1 MCRIKEMC
9 NRIYSYITVI
19 ALAFIATITSCS
31 GGNGGS
37 IEGDVQE
44 FTHARLLKV
53 TGCDGYTVADIRNPW
68 AKDSSETLLHRYIL
82 VPREAD
88 MPASLPEGQVVRTPI
103 EKAAVFTSVHASLL
117 EQLGAYDAIRGVA
130 DLQYMYLDRI
140 REDVQKGKIV
150 DCGIADNPTIER
162 VIDLAPEAIV
172 ISPFE
177 NSGSYGRLGKLD
189 IAIIEAADYM
199 EEDALGRAEW
209 MRFYGMLFGCQSTA
223 DSLFSAIE
231 TEYDSL
237 KALVADAAVKPTV
250 VTEKKYGAQ
259 WFVAGANS
267 VVGRLLCDAGADY
280 VFNDEKSTGSVPY
293 SPEKVFDRAH
303 DADVWLIKY
312 GQDTPLTYQQL
323 ASEWGNYARMKPFTT
338 QRIYGCNLSKVP
350 FYEETPF
357 HPQLLL
363 RDYINIFHPEIL
375 NDKTLRYYHP
385 LESSAGTAGAG
396 DR

>member
-1 MCRIKEMC
+1 MYRK
-9 NRIYSYITVI
+9 IYSYITII
-19 ALAFIATITSCS
+19 ALTLVATITSCS

-68 AKDSSETLLHRYIL
+68 AKDSASALLHRYIL
-82 VPREAD
+82 VPRDVE

-103 EKAAVFTSVHASLL
+103 ERAAVFTSVHASLL

-140 REDVQKGKIV
+140 RDDVQKGKIV

-177 NSGSYGRLGKLD
+177 NSGSYGRLGKLN

-199 EEDALGRAEW
+199 ESDALGRAEW
-209 MRFYGMLFGCQSTA
+209 MRFYGMLFGRQTTA

-237 KALVADAAVKPTV
+237 KALVADAVVKPTV

-267 VVGRLLCDAGADY
+267 VVGRLLRDAGADY
-280 VFNDEKSTGSVPY
+280 IFNDEKASGSVPY

-303 DADVWLIKY
+303 EADVWLIKY

-323 ASEWGNYARMKPFTT
+323 ASEWGNYARMKSFTT

-385 LESSAGTAGAG
+385 LDSAAGTPAAG
-396 DR
+396 DK

>member
-1 MCRIKEMC
+1 MYRKI
-9 NRIYSYITVI
+9 NSYITVI
-19 ALAFIATITSCS
+19 ALTLVATITSCS

-53 TGCDGYTVADIRNPW
+53 TGCDGYTVADIHNPW
-68 AKDSSETLLHRYIL
+68 AKDSASALLHRYIL
-82 VPREAD
+82 VPRDAD

-117 EQLGAYDAIRGVA
+117 EQLGAYDAIRGIA

-140 REDVQKGKIV
+140 HGDVHKGKIV
-150 DCGIADNPTIER
+150 DCGIADNPTIEK

-177 NSGSYGRLGKLD
+177 TSGSYGKLGKLN

-231 TEYDSL
+231 TGYDSL

-323 ASEWGNYARMKPFTT
+323 ASEWGNYARMKSFTT

-385 LESSAGTAGAG
+385 LDSSAGTAGAG